1 MNGIVAIF
9 VSQILKLF
17 SQITREKETKIP
29 QGRNFVLGVER
40 EKKKNKEEKMRNRL
54 SDLRYELW
62 KAVTYENETATKQ
75 ITELIDELESE
86 IEKE

>member
-1 MNGIVAIF
+1 
-9 VSQILKLF
+9 
-17 SQITREKETKIP
+17 
-29 QGRNFVLGVER
+29 
-40 EKKKNKEEKMRNRL
+40 MRNRL